1 MAQRTTSQR
10 AGVTGHVPL
19 HRVTPSIAPARTPT
33 SESDETTDLPWV
45 VIVWDDP
52 VNLMD
57 YVVFV
62 FQEVFGFGRKE
73 ARRLML
79 QVHNEGKSVVFSGQR
94 EQAELYV
101 QRLHGYSLWATMERS
116 R

>member
-1 MAQRTTSQR
+1 MTTVAPVRDPSTRDRT
-10 AGVTGHVPL
+10 AN
-19 HRVTPSIAPARTPT
+19 
-33 SESDETTDLPWV
+33 DLPWV

-62 FQEVFGFGRKE
+62 FQEVFGFGK
-73 ARRLML
+73 ATATRLML
-79 QVHNEGKSVVFSGQR
+79 EVHNLGKSAVYSGPR
-94 EQAELYV
+94 EQAEMFV

-116 R
+116 S

>member
-1 MAQRTTSQR
+1 VGDAAVYDKAWS
-10 AGVTGHVPL
+10 
-19 HRVTPSIAPARTPT
+19 
-33 SESDETTDLPWV
+33 

-62 FQEVFGFGRKE
+62 FQSVLGIDTAK
-73 ARRLML
+73 ATKLML
-79 QVHNEGKSVVFSGQR
+79 EVHNEGKSAVFHGMR
-94 EQAELYV
+94 ERAESVATLM
-101 QRLHGYSLWATMERS
+101 QTHGLWATVS

>member
-1 MAQRTTSQR
+1 MTTTTR
-10 AGVTGHVPL
+10 PNPVREPTT
-19 HRVTPSIAPARTPT
+19 RVS
-33 SESDETTDLPWV
+33 ETTDAPWV

-62 FQEVFGFGRKE
+62 FQEIFGYGK
-73 ARRLML
+73 AKATKLML
-79 QVHNEGKSVVFSGQR
+79 EVHNGGRSAVFSGPR
-94 EQAELYV
+94 EQAEMHV
-101 QRLHGYSLWATMERS
+101 QRLHGYTLWATMERE